1 MQYKLAETVPGPSTN
16 KVAELAKEL
25 GLYVVMGMPIKDA
38 QKPGTI
44 YNGLA
49 IFTPEGLA
57 GDYHK
62 MHLPV
67 PEPNWATRGDKPF
80 ILDTPWGPIGC
91 AICYDTYCFPEL
103 MDYYVAKGCRM
114 YINSTALAHCHGKCL
129 GDDTLRAQCIRE
141 GIFIVS
147 SNLGGLDKD
156 NYFWGGSSIL
166 GPSAK
171 TWEPHYYAG
180 MPFIAEGADEEV
192 NGKNIT
198 VAVMDTGIAPHLDF
212 DQRILHFEDFC
223 QKKLAAYDDN
233 GHGTHVAGIIG
244 GSGLMSKDKRG
255 VRLLSGVAPA
265 RTSRRATAGA
275 IAATGSTAVRLPQL
289 SRAAWQRRIR
299 SPRPPSRRRPR
310 ARAVAEEAASPA
322 AAVAASA
329 EEGAAVP
336 SDGRP
341 PLSGTSYSQPI
352 G

>member
-1 MQYKLAETVPGPSTN
+1 MCRVASAAAVNEGSIKMYEDIITVSTVTLRPMWGQKEQNLNRILGYMKAAKKKGSDLVVFPEMALTAYDDEAEKPLEEKMQYKLAETVPGPSTN

-38 QKPGTI
+38 QKPDTI

-62 MHLPV
+62 MHLPA

-103 MDYYVAKGCRM
+103 MDYYVAKGCRL

-180 MPFIAEGADEEV
+180 MPFTAEGADEEAMYTATIDLSLATRFLYKHNPAV
-192 NGKNIT
+192 DGTDWRPEKYVGMLQDVLADENYGK
-198 VAVMDTGIAPHLDF
+198 
-212 DQRILHFEDFC
+212 
-223 QKKLAAYDDN
+223 
-233 GHGTHVAGIIG
+233 
-244 GSGLMSKDKRG
+244 
-255 VRLLSGVAPA
+255 
-265 RTSRRATAGA
+265 
-275 IAATGSTAVRLPQL
+275 
-289 SRAAWQRRIR
+289 
-299 SPRPPSRRRPR
+299 
-310 ARAVAEEAASPA
+310 
-322 AAVAASA
+322 
-329 EEGAAVP
+329 
-336 SDGRP
+336 
-341 PLSGTSYSQPI
+341 
-352 G
+352 